1 MRLISHRVWRLAIH
15 KRDGGRNEWLLE
27 NRDICF
33 EDILFYIENDLIID
47 EIEHPN
53 QKKYSGQ
60 RMMVLNIREYI
71 HLVPYV
77 ETKDEIFLK
86 TIIPSRKTT
95 KNYLRKKDG

>member
-1 MRLISHRVWRLAIH
+1 MKLINWNRE
-15 KRDGGRNEWLLE
+15 KNEWLRE

-33 EDILFYIENDLIID
+33 EDILFYIENDLMID
-47 EIEHPN
+47 DIEHPN

-60 RMMVLNIREYI
+60 RMMVLNIHEYI

-95 KNYLRKKDG
+95 KNYLRKKDE